1 MIVEP
6 FSNMSHFEHSP
17 KYWTAV
23 ERNLSVMRFSDY
35 FDLDHFQQTACR
47 NRKSTDLVKWETFL
61 HSAPRDVIAITVENA
76 SGDNYKCFSKIGRP
90 DLACKSGPRHQTQ
103 IDYFTSGCET
113 TEIDEAMNYLKHHG
127 FRVVKHVCLNCER
140 GLPSTGYSPD
150 DIMDMI
156 SGGVK
161 LLNKTVLIN
170 TWSYAFNLVKKCQFH
185 KYCSD
190 CVHFDSQEYRKL
202 MPSKRLKKDADRY
215 LKDVLNATSISVA
228 IMIRTERMFH
238 QLKAASKVL
247 SAMDSV
253 LKIYKEI
260 LTKLSHSDNGMH
272 TSKPLITIDIGK
284 FGSDTNSTLCRE
296 CSHYTEIVAK
306 FEQLLSHV
314 YGKKWTLQ
322 HYENGLIYAVRG
334 VTDGGYIAGVQR
346 VLASEA
352 KCLILYGGGHYQALA
367 KYHYLL
373 KHPNKYDQCV
383 QYHYK

>member
-1 MIVEP
+1 
-6 FSNMSHFEHSP
+6 
-17 KYWTAV
+17 
-23 ERNLSVMRFSDY
+23 
-35 FDLDHFQQTACR
+35 
-47 NRKSTDLVKWETFL
+47 
-61 HSAPRDVIAITVENA
+61 
-76 SGDNYKCFSKIGRP
+76 
-90 DLACKSGPRHQTQ
+90 
-103 IDYFTSGCET
+103 
-113 TEIDEAMNYLKHHG
+113 
-127 FRVVKHVCLNCER
+127 
-140 GLPSTGYSPD
+140 
-150 DIMDMI
+150 
-156 SGGVK
+156 
-161 LLNKTVLIN
+161 
-170 TWSYAFNLVKKCQFH
+170 
-185 KYCSD
+185 
-190 CVHFDSQEYRKL
+190 